1 MQRNTVIG
9 AVFVGIV
16 VLIALVLVV
25 PNILADWLWYQSLE
39 RTDVF
44 SRIITLQIGLFAA
57 GLVVFGVLYFGNMTL
72 VRKIVARQAYNTG
85 EDFLSNS
92 ARRTEHVSR
101 VISGIV
107 GVIASVLFGLLASGQ
122 WNTVLRAQ
130 NLVEF
135 GIADPLFNRDLS
147 FFVFTLPLLEFVQGW
162 LFRAVVLVLVVAVF
176 AYGFRLVLPYM
187 ISPEDDEGERREIPK
202 SLVAGPPIRI
212 HLSVLGFL
220 LMVLVGWAHWLSL
233 HTLEFSTRGAAYGA
247 SYIDANIMQPVQQ
260 VLIVLAVVAAVG
272 LVIGAVF
279 NLQWVPIGG
288 FGLWLLVLV
297 VGGWAYP
304 GLAHR
309 LEVQPNELERERP
322 YIENNIAFTREAYG
336 LNRIVEME
344 HPGEPAVTQEELVGN
359 PLTVRNF
366 RLWDPEPLLI
376 TYNQVQSIRL
386 YYDILDADV
395 DRYYVDGE
403 YRQVMVG
410 ARELSPEKL
419 PGSAQTWVNRRLQF
433 THGYGVVMSP
443 VNEVSPE
450 GLPSF
455 FLKDVPPTGIMDIE
469 RPEIYYGEKTFDY
482 VIVNARIAEI
492 DYPRG
497 EDNARSLYQ
506 SLSGVGVGTY
516 LRKLLYAWYLKDVNI
531 LLSDELTPDSQILYR
546 RQVRERVA
554 TVAPFLVIDQ
564 DPYIV
569 VADGQLFWIV
579 DAYTFTDRYPY
590 SQPLAGAFNY
600 IRNSVKAT
608 VNAYDGTVRLY
619 AVEEGEP
626 ILQAYSQA
634 FPDLFQPLSEMPPSI
649 LQHIRYPAFLFQVQV
664 ELYSLYH
671 MQKPDIF
678 YNREDAFSR
687 PRELYGGGQ
696 VPVRP
701 YYVIMRL
708 PDFPREEFILIMPYT
723 PIQKDNMVA
732 WLAARSDPEGYGSL
746 FAFKYPKDKLIFGPM
761 QIEARADQDT
771 TISQQFT
778 LWGQGG
784 SRVIRGNLLVVP
796 IGQSNLYVEPI
807 YLQSEQG
814 QLPELKRVIIANGSN
829 IVMAES
835 VLQGLQQLFG
845 EGVEGI
851 FSGTIAATGGS
862 GTQSGSG
869 TTTAVTPTPAPV
881 ILPTPTTAPQP
892 TAQPQVTPQAGTTPT
907 PSQLTPP
914 AATTP
919 GPVNSVQE
927 LLDALKRQNELIQQ
941 QLELNQ
947 QLLDE
952 LQNQITDENQ
962 DESGSES
969 EE

>member
-9 AVFVGIV
+9 AAFVTIV

-25 PNILADWLWYQSLE
+25 PNIIADWLWYQSLD

-44 SRIITLQIGLFAA
+44 SRIITLQIGLFAV
-57 GLVVFGVLYFGNMTL
+57 GLVVFGVLYFGNMAL
-72 VRKIVARQAYNTG
+72 VRKIVERQAYNAG
-85 EDFLSNS
+85 EDFLSTS
-92 ARRTEHVSR
+92 ARRTEQASR
-101 VISGIV
+101 IISGLV
-107 GVIASVLFGLLASGQ
+107 GVIASVIFGLLASGQ

-135 GIADPLFNRDLS
+135 GTTDPLFGRDLS

-162 LFRAVVLVLVVAVF
+162 LFRAVILVLIVAVF

-187 ISPEDDEGERREIPK
+187 ISPEDDEGERREIPR
-202 SLVAGPPIRI
+202 SLVAGAPIRI

-220 LMVLVGWAHWLSL
+220 VMLLVGWAHWLSL

-260 VLIVLAVVAAVG
+260 VLIVLAIVAAIG
-272 LVIGAVF
+272 LVSGAVL
-279 NLQWVPIGG
+279 NLQWLPVGG
-288 FGLWLLVLV
+288 IGLWLLVLV

-309 LEVQPNELERERP
+309 FEVQPNELERERP
-322 YIENNIAFTREAYG
+322 YIENNIEFTREAYG

-482 VIVNARIAEI
+482 VVVNARIAEI

-497 EDNARSLYQ
+497 EDNARSFYQ
-506 SLSGVGVGTY
+506 SRTGVGVGSY
-516 LRKLLYAWYLKDVNI
+516 LRKLLYAWYLRDVNI
-531 LLSDELTPDSQILYR
+531 LLSDELTPESQILYR

-569 VADGQLFWIV
+569 VADGQLYWIV

-608 VNAYDGTVRLY
+608 VNAYDGSVRLY
-619 AVEEGEP
+619 AVEEDEP

-634 FPDLFQPLSEMPPSI
+634 FPDLFHPLSEMPSSL

-829 IVMAES
+829 IVMTES

-845 EGVEGI
+845 AGVEEI
-851 FSGTIAATGGS
+851 FTGTSAAPASS

-881 ILPTPTTAPQP
+881 LLPTPTTAPQP
-892 TAQPQVTPQAGTTPT
+892 TAEPRASPQAGATPAAQEL
-907 PSQLTPP
+907 SPP
-914 AATTP
+914 ATATP
-919 GPVNSVQE
+919 GTSTTIQD
-927 LLDALKRQNELIQQ
+927 LLDALRRQNELIQQ
-941 QLELNQ
+941 QLEQNQ

-952 LQNQITDENQ
+952 LENQI
-962 DESGSES
+962 

>member
-1 MQRNTVIG
+1 MSMQRNTVIG
-9 AVFVGIV
+9 AVFISIV

-25 PNILADWLWYQSLE
+25 PNIIADWLWYQSLG

-44 SRIITLQIGLFAA
+44 SRIITLQLGLFAA
-57 GLVVFGVLYFGNMTL
+57 GLVVFGALYFGNMIL

-92 ARRTEHVSR
+92 ARRTEQASR
-101 VISGIV
+101 IISGVV
-107 GVIASVLFGLLASGQ
+107 GVIAAVIFGLLATGQ

-130 NLVEF
+130 NLIEF
-135 GIADPLFNRDLS
+135 GTTDPIFEKDLS

-162 LFRAVVLVLVVAVF
+162 LFRAVLMVLVVAVF

-187 ISPEDDEGERREIPK
+187 ISPEDDEGERREIPR
-202 SLVAGPPIRI
+202 SIIAGAPIRI

-220 LMVLVGWAHWLSL
+220 LMLLVGGAHWLSL

-272 LVIGAVF
+272 LVLGGVF
-279 NLQWVPIGG
+279 NQQWLPVGG
-288 FGLWLLVLV
+288 LGLWLLVLI

-309 LEVQPNELERERP
+309 LDVQPNELERERP
-322 YIENNIAFTREAYG
+322 YIENNIEFTREAYG
-336 LNRIVEME
+336 LNRIVERE

-482 VIVNARIAEI
+482 IIVNARIQEI
-492 DYPRG
+492 DYPSG
-497 EDNARSLYQ
+497 DDNARSTYQ
-506 SLSGVGVGTY
+506 SRTGVGIGTY

-531 LLSDELTPDSQILYR
+531 LLSDELEPQSQILYR
-546 RQVRERVA
+546 RHVRERVA
-554 TVAPFLVIDQ
+554 TVAPFLVVDQ

-579 DAYTFTDRYPY
+579 DAYTFTHRYPY

-619 AVEEGEP
+619 AVEEDEP

-634 FPDLFQPLSEMPPSI
+634 FPDLFHPLSEMPPSI

-671 MQKPDIF
+671 MRKPDIF

-687 PRELYGGGQ
+687 PRELYGVGQ

-829 IVMAES
+829 VVMAES
-835 VLQGLQQLFG
+835 VKLALEVLFG
-845 EGVEGI
+845 EDLGDI
-851 FSGTIAATGGS
+851 FTGTTGTTGS
-862 GTQSGSG
+862 SATQSGSS
-869 TTTAVTPTPAPV
+869 TTAATPTPAPV
-881 ILPTPTTAPQP
+881 ILPTPTASAQP
-892 TAQPQVTPQAGTTPT
+892 TAQPAVTPQAGATP
-907 PSQLTPP
+907 PARELTPP
-914 AATTP
+914 ATATP
-919 GPVNSVQE
+919 GTDTSLQE
-927 LLDALKRQNELIQQ
+927 LLDALRRQNELIQQ
-941 QLELNQ
+941 QLQLNQ

-952 LQNQITDENQ
+952 LENQI
-962 DESGSES
+962 

>member
-9 AVFVGIV
+9 TVFVTIV

-44 SRIITLQIGLFAA
+44 SRIITLQLGLFAA
-57 GLVVFGVLYFGNMTL
+57 GLIGFGVLYFGNMVL

-92 ARRTEHVSR
+92 ARRTEQASR
-101 VISGIV
+101 IISGVV
-107 GVIASVLFGLLASGQ
+107 GVIASVIFGLLASGQ

-130 NLVEF
+130 NVIPFEKTDPVF
-135 GIADPLFNRDLS
+135 GRDLS
-147 FFVFTLPLLEFVQGW
+147 FFVFSLPLYEFIQAW
-162 LFRAVVLVLVVAVF
+162 LFRASIVVLLVAVF

-187 ISPEDDEGERREIPK
+187 ISPEDDEGERREIPRNII
-202 SLVAGPPIRI
+202 AGAPIRI
-212 HLSVLGFL
+212 HLSLLGFL
-220 LMVLVGWAHWLSL
+220 LMVMVAWAHWLSL

-247 SYIDANIMQPVQQ
+247 SYIDVNIMQPVQQ
-260 VLIVLAVVAAVG
+260 VLIVLAVVAAIG
-272 LVIGAVF
+272 LVLGAVL
-279 NLQWVPIGG
+279 NNSWLPVGG
-288 FGLWLLVLV
+288 IGLWLLVLV
-297 VGGWAYP
+297 VGAWAYP

-309 LEVQPNELERERP
+309 FEVQPNELERERP
-322 YIENNIAFTREAYG
+322 FIENNIAFTREAYG
-336 LNRIVEME
+336 LNRIVERE
-344 HPGEPAVTQEELVGN
+344 HPGEHAVTQEELVGN

-419 PGSAQTWVNRRLQF
+419 PSSAQTWVNRRLQF

-482 VIVNARIAEI
+482 IIVNARIQEI
-492 DYPRG
+492 DYPSG
-497 EDNARSLYQ
+497 DDNARSFYQ
-506 SLSGVGVGTY
+506 SRTGVGIGTY

-531 LLSDELTPDSQILYR
+531 LLSDELEPQSQILYR
-546 RQVRERVA
+546 RHVRERVA
-554 TVAPFLVIDQ
+554 TVAPFLVVDQ

-579 DAYTFTDRYPY
+579 DAYTFTNRYPY

-619 AVEEGEP
+619 AVEENEP

-634 FPDLFQPLSEMPPSI
+634 FPDLFHPLSEMPPAI

-671 MQKPDIF
+671 MQKADIF

-687 PRELYGGGQ
+687 PRELYGASQ

-829 IVMAES
+829 VVMAES
-835 VLQGLQQLFG
+835 VLLGLQELFG

-851 FSGTIAATGGS
+851 FTGTAATPSGS

-869 TTTAVTPTPAPV
+869 TSTTATPTPAPV
-881 ILPTPTTAPQP
+881 VLPTPTASAQP
-892 TAQPQVTPQAGTTPT
+892 TAQPQTTPQAGATPAARE
-907 PSQLTPP
+907 LTPP
-914 AATTP
+914 ASPTP
-919 GPVNSVQE
+919 GTDATIQD
-927 LLDALKRQNELIQQ
+927 LLNALKRQNELIQQ
-941 QLELNQ
+941 
-947 QLLDE
+947 LLDE
-952 LQNQITDENQ
+952 LDDQ
-962 DESGSES
+962 S

>member
-9 AVFVGIV
+9 TVFVTIV

-44 SRIITLQIGLFAA
+44 SRIITLQLGLFAA
-57 GLVVFGVLYFGNMTL
+57 GLIGFGVLYFGNMVL

-92 ARRTEHVSR
+92 ARRTEQASR
-101 VISGIV
+101 IISGVV
-107 GVIASVLFGLLASGQ
+107 GVIASVIFGLLASGQ

-130 NLVEF
+130 NVIPFEKTDPVF
-135 GIADPLFNRDLS
+135 GRDLS
-147 FFVFTLPLLEFVQGW
+147 FFVFSLPLYEFIQAW
-162 LFRAVVLVLVVAVF
+162 LFRASIVVLLVAVF

-187 ISPEDDEGERREIPK
+187 ISPEDDEGERREIPRNII
-202 SLVAGPPIRI
+202 AGAPIRI
-212 HLSVLGFL
+212 HLSLLGFL
-220 LMVLVGWAHWLSL
+220 LMVMVAWAHWLSL

-247 SYIDANIMQPVQQ
+247 SYIDVNIMQPVQQ
-260 VLIVLAVVAAVG
+260 VLIVLAVVAAIG
-272 LVIGAVF
+272 LVLGAVL
-279 NLQWVPIGG
+279 NNSWLPVGG
-288 FGLWLLVLV
+288 IGLWLLVLV
-297 VGGWAYP
+297 VGAWAYP

-309 LEVQPNELERERP
+309 FEVQPNELERERP
-322 YIENNIAFTREAYG
+322 FIENNIAFTREAYG
-336 LNRIVEME
+336 LNRIVERE
-344 HPGEPAVTQEELVGN
+344 HPGEHAVTQEELVGN

-482 VIVNARIAEI
+482 IIVNARIQEI
-492 DYPRG
+492 DYPSG
-497 EDNARSLYQ
+497 DDNARSFYQ
-506 SLSGVGVGTY
+506 SRTGVGIGTY

-531 LLSDELTPDSQILYR
+531 LLSDELEPQSQILYR
-546 RQVRERVA
+546 RHVRERVA
-554 TVAPFLVIDQ
+554 TVAPFLVVDQ

-579 DAYTFTDRYPY
+579 DAYTFTNRYPY

-619 AVEEGEP
+619 AVEENEP

-634 FPDLFQPLSEMPPSI
+634 FPDLFHPLSEMPPAI

-671 MQKPDIF
+671 MQKADIF

-687 PRELYGGGQ
+687 PRELYGASQ

-829 IVMAES
+829 VVMAES
-835 VLQGLQQLFG
+835 VLLGLQELFG

-851 FSGTIAATGGS
+851 FTGTAATPSGS

-869 TTTAVTPTPAPV
+869 TSTTATPTPAPV
-881 ILPTPTTAPQP
+881 VLPTPTASAQP
-892 TAQPQVTPQAGTTPT
+892 TAQPQTTPQAGATPAARE
-907 PSQLTPP
+907 LTPP
-914 AATTP
+914 ASATP
-919 GPVNSVQE
+919 GTDATIQD
-927 LLDALKRQNELIQQ
+927 LLNALKRQNELIQQ
-941 QLELNQ
+941 
-947 QLLDE
+947 LLDE
-952 LQNQITDENQ
+952 LDDQ
-962 DESGSES
+962 S

>member
-16 VLIALVLVV
+16 VSIALVLVV
-25 PNILADWLWYQSLE
+25 PNIIADWLWYQSLE

-72 VRKIVARQAYNTG
+72 VRKIVERQAYSTG

-92 ARRTEHVSR
+92 ARRTEQASR
-101 VISGIV
+101 IISGIV
-107 GVIASVLFGLLASGQ
+107 GVIASVLFGLIASGQ

-135 GIADPLFNRDLS
+135 GRTDPLFSRDLS

-202 SLVAGPPIRI
+202 SLVAGAPIRI
-212 HLSVLGFL
+212 HLSILGFL
-220 LMVLVGWAHWLSL
+220 LMVLIGWAHWLSL

-247 SYIDANIMQPVQQ
+247 SYIDVNIMQPVQQ
-260 VLIVLAVVAAVG
+260 VLIVLAVVAAIG
-272 LVIGAVF
+272 LVSGAVL
-279 NLQWVPIGG
+279 NQQWLPIGG
-288 FGLWLLVLV
+288 LGLWLLVLV

-322 YIENNIAFTREAYG
+322 FIENNIEYTREAYG

-344 HPGEPAVTQEELVGN
+344 HPGEPAVTQEELVSN

-455 FLKDVPPTGIMDIE
+455 FLKDVPPTGIME
-469 RPEIYYGEKTFDY
+469 VNRPEIYYGEKTFDY
-482 VIVNARIAEI
+482 VIVNARIQEI

-497 EDNARSLYQ
+497 DDNARSTYQ
-506 SLSGVGVGTY
+506 SRTGVGVGTY

-531 LLSDELTPDSQILYR
+531 LLSDELTPESQILYR

-608 VNAYDGTVRLY
+608 VNAYDGTVKLY
-619 AVEEGEP
+619 AVEEDEP
-626 ILQAYSQA
+626 ILQAYSRA

-671 MQKPDIF
+671 MQKPEIF

-829 IVMAES
+829 VVMAES
-835 VLQGLQQLFG
+835 VLLGLQELFG

-851 FSGTIAATGGS
+851 FTGIAMTGDSATQ
-862 GTQSGSG
+862 TGSG
-869 TTTAVTPTPAPV
+869 TTTTVTPTPAPV
-881 ILPTPTTAPQP
+881 VLPTPTTAPQP
-892 TAQPQVTPQAGTTPT
+892 TAAPQPTTAPSVTPQTGATPT
-907 PSQLTPP
+907 PSELAPP
-914 AATTP
+914 ATATP
-919 GPVNSVQE
+919 GTDTSIE
-927 LLDALKRQNELIQQ
+927 DLLEQLRRQNELM
-941 QLELNQ
+941 Q
-947 QLLDE
+947 QLLEE
-952 LQNQITDENQ
+952 LQRQQ
-962 DESGSES
+962 

>member
-9 AVFVGIV
+9 TVFVTIV

-44 SRIITLQIGLFAA
+44 SRIITLQLGLFAA
-57 GLVVFGVLYFGNMTL
+57 GLIGFGVLYFGNMVL

-92 ARRTEHVSR
+92 ARRTEQASR
-101 VISGIV
+101 IISGVV
-107 GVIASVLFGLLASGQ
+107 GVIASVIFGLLASGQ

-130 NLVEF
+130 NVIPFEKTDPVF
-135 GIADPLFNRDLS
+135 GRDLS
-147 FFVFTLPLLEFVQGW
+147 FFVFSLPLYEFIQAW
-162 LFRAVVLVLVVAVF
+162 LFRASIVVLLVAVF

-187 ISPEDDEGERREIPK
+187 ISPEDDEGERREIPRNII
-202 SLVAGPPIRI
+202 AGAPIRI
-212 HLSVLGFL
+212 HLSLLGFL
-220 LMVLVGWAHWLSL
+220 LMVMVAWAHWLSL

-247 SYIDANIMQPVQQ
+247 SYIDVNIMQPVQQ
-260 VLIVLAVVAAVG
+260 VLIVLAVVAAIG
-272 LVIGAVF
+272 LVLGAVL
-279 NLQWVPIGG
+279 NNSWLPVGG
-288 FGLWLLVLV
+288 IGLWLLVLV
-297 VGGWAYP
+297 VGAWAYP

-309 LEVQPNELERERP
+309 FEVQPNELERERP
-322 YIENNIAFTREAYG
+322 FIENNIAFTREAYG
-336 LNRIVEME
+336 LNRIVERE
-344 HPGEPAVTQEELVGN
+344 HPGEHAVTQEELVGN

-482 VIVNARIAEI
+482 IIVNARIQEI
-492 DYPRG
+492 DYPSG
-497 EDNARSLYQ
+497 DDNARSFYQ
-506 SLSGVGVGTY
+506 SRTGVGIGTY

-531 LLSDELTPDSQILYR
+531 LLSDELEPQSQILYR
-546 RQVRERVA
+546 RHVRERVA
-554 TVAPFLVIDQ
+554 TVAPFLVVDQ

-579 DAYTFTDRYPY
+579 DAYTFTNRYPY

-619 AVEEGEP
+619 AVEENEP

-634 FPDLFQPLSEMPPSI
+634 FPDLFHPLSEMPPAI

-671 MQKPDIF
+671 MQKADIF

-687 PRELYGGGQ
+687 PRELYGASQ

-829 IVMAES
+829 VVMAES
-835 VLQGLQQLFG
+835 VLLGLQELFG

-851 FSGTIAATGGS
+851 FTGTAATPSGS

-869 TTTAVTPTPAPV
+869 TSTTATPTPAPV
-881 ILPTPTTAPQP
+881 VLPTPTASAQP
-892 TAQPQVTPQAGTTPT
+892 TAQPQTTPQAGATPAARE
-907 PSQLTPP
+907 LTPP
-914 AATTP
+914 ASPTP
-919 GPVNSVQE
+919 GTDATIQD
-927 LLDALKRQNELIQQ
+927 LLNALKRQNELIQQ
-941 QLELNQ
+941 
-947 QLLDE
+947 LLDE
-952 LQNQITDENQ
+952 LDDQ
-962 DESGSES
+962 S

>member
-9 AVFVGIV
+9 AVFVSIV
-16 VLIALVLVV
+16 VFIAVVLVV
-25 PNILADWLWYQSLE
+25 PNIIADWLWYQSLD

-57 GLVVFGVLYFGNMTL
+57 GLIVFGALYFGNMTL

-85 EDFLSNS
+85 EDFLSTS
-92 ARRTEHVSR
+92 AQRTEHVSR

-122 WNTVLRAQ
+122 WNTVIRAQ
-130 NLVEF
+130 NVVEF
-135 GIADPLFNRDLS
+135 GINDPLFNRDLS
-147 FFVFTLPLLEFVQGW
+147 FFVFTLPLLEFLQGW
-162 LFRAVVLVLVVAVF
+162 LFRAVVLVTVVAIF
-176 AYGFRLVLPYM
+176 SYGFRLVLPYM

-220 LMVLVGWAHWLSL
+220 AMVLVAWAHWLSL

-272 LVIGAVF
+272 LVSGAVL
-279 NLQWVPIGG
+279 NLQWLPVGG
-288 FGLWLLVLV
+288 LGLWLLVLV

-309 LEVQPNELERERP
+309 FEVQPNELERERP
-322 YIENNIAFTREAYG
+322 YIENNIEFTREAYG

-497 EDNARSLYQ
+497 EDNARSFYQ
-506 SLSGVGVGTY
+506 SRTGVGIGTY

-531 LLSDELTPDSQILYR
+531 LLSDELTPESQILYR
-546 RQVRERVA
+546 RHVRERVA

-564 DPYIV
+564 DPYVV
-569 VADGQLFWIV
+569 VADGQLYWIV

-608 VNAYDGTVRLY
+608 VNAYDGSVRLY
-619 AVEEGEP
+619 AVEEDEP

-634 FPDLFQPLSEMPPSI
+634 FPDLFHPLSEMPPSL

-671 MQKPDIF
+671 MRRPDIF

-746 FAFKYPKDKLIFGPM
+746 FAFKYPKDKLVFGPM

-835 VLQGLQQLFG
+835 VLLGLQELFG

-851 FSGTIAATGGS
+851 FTGTAATTGS
-862 GTQSGSG
+862 SATQSS
-869 TTTAVTPTPAPV
+869 TTTTTTVTPTPAPV
-881 ILPTPTTAPQP
+881 VLPTPTTAPQP
-892 TAQPQVTPQAGTTPT
+892 TAAPTVTPQAGATP
-907 PSQLTPP
+907 PAQELTPP
-914 AATTP
+914 ASPTP
-919 GPVNSVQE
+919 GTDTTIQD
-927 LLDALKRQNELIQQ
+927 LLDQLRRQNELM
-941 QLELNQ
+941 Q

-952 LQNQITDENQ
+952 LQRQN
-962 DESGSES
+962 

>member
-497 EDNARSLYQ
+497 EDNARSFYQ
-506 SLSGVGVGTY
+506 SRTGVGVGTY

-569 VADGQLFWIV
+569 VADGELFWIV

-619 AVEEGEP
+619 AVEEDEP

-829 IVMAES
+829 IVMAET
-835 VLQGLQQLFG
+835 VRQGLQQLFG
-845 EGVEGI
+845 DGIDGI
-851 FSGTIAATGGS
+851 FTDTATTTGGS

-869 TTTAVTPTPAPV
+869 TTTVVTPTPAPV
-881 ILPTPTTAPQP
+881 VLPTPTTAPQP
-892 TAQPQVTPQAGTTPT
+892 TAQPQVTPRVRTTPT

-962 DESGSES
+962 DESES

>member
-9 AVFVGIV
+9 AVFVTIV

-25 PNILADWLWYQSLE
+25 PNILADWLWYQSLN

-130 NLVEF
+130 NLIEF
-135 GIADPLFNRDLS
+135 GTTDPLFERDLS

-187 ISPEDDEGERREIPK
+187 ISPEDDEGERREIPR
-202 SLVAGPPIRI
+202 SLVAGAPIRI

-220 LMVLVGWAHWLSL
+220 VMLLVGWAHWLSL

-272 LVIGAVF
+272 LVVGAAF
-279 NLQWVPIGG
+279 NLQWVPVGG

-344 HPGEPAVTQEELVGN
+344 HPGEPAVTQDELVGN

-497 EDNARSLYQ
+497 EDNARSFYQ
-506 SLSGVGVGTY
+506 SRTGVGVGSY

-531 LLSDELTPDSQILYR
+531 LLSDELEPESQILYR
-546 RQVRERVA
+546 RHVRERVA

-569 VADGQLFWIV
+569 VADGQLYWIV

-608 VNAYDGTVRLY
+608 VNAYDGSVRLY
-619 AVEEGEP
+619 AVEEDEP

-634 FPDLFQPLSEMPPSI
+634 FPDLFQPLSEMPPSL

-829 IVMAES
+829 VVMAES
-835 VLQGLQQLFG
+835 VLQGLQELFG
-845 EGVEGI
+845 AGAGIEGI
-851 FSGTIAATGGS
+851 FTGTAATTGSS

-869 TTTAVTPTPAPV
+869 SSTAVTPTPAPV
-881 ILPTPTTAPQP
+881 VLPTPTTAPQP
-892 TAQPQVTPQAGTTPT
+892 TAQPQATPQAGTTPT

-927 LLDALKRQNELIQQ
+927 LLDALRRQNELIQQ

-962 DESGSES
+962 DEG

>member
-9 AVFVGIV
+9 AVFISIV

-25 PNILADWLWYQSLE
+25 PNIIADWLWYQSLG

-44 SRIITLQIGLFAA
+44 SRIITLQLGLFAA
-57 GLVVFGVLYFGNMTL
+57 GLVVFGALYFGNMIL

-92 ARRTEHVSR
+92 ARRTEQASR
-101 VISGIV
+101 IISGVV
-107 GVIASVLFGLLASGQ
+107 GVIAAVIFGLLATGQ

-130 NLVEF
+130 NLIEF
-135 GIADPLFNRDLS
+135 GTTDPIFEKDLS

-162 LFRAVVLVLVVAVF
+162 LFRAVLMVLVVAVF

-187 ISPEDDEGERREIPK
+187 ISPEDDEGERREIPR
-202 SLVAGPPIRI
+202 SIIAGAPIRI

-220 LMVLVGWAHWLSL
+220 LMLLVGGAHWLSL

-272 LVIGAVF
+272 LVLGGVF
-279 NLQWVPIGG
+279 NQQWLPVGG
-288 FGLWLLVLV
+288 LGLWLLVLI

-309 LEVQPNELERERP
+309 LDVQPNELERERP
-322 YIENNIAFTREAYG
+322 YIQNNIEFTREAYG
-336 LNRIVEME
+336 LNRIVERE

-455 FLKDVPPTGIMDIE
+455 FLKDVPPTGIMDIV

-482 VIVNARIAEI
+482 IIVNARIQEI
-492 DYPRG
+492 DYPSG
-497 EDNARSLYQ
+497 DDNARSTYQ
-506 SLSGVGVGTY
+506 SRTGVGIGTY

-531 LLSDELTPDSQILYR
+531 LLSDELEPQSQILYR
-546 RQVRERVA
+546 RHVRERVA
-554 TVAPFLVIDQ
+554 TVAPFLVVDQ

-579 DAYTFTDRYPY
+579 DAYTFTHRYPY

-619 AVEEGEP
+619 AVEEDEP

-634 FPDLFQPLSEMPPSI
+634 FPDLFHPLSEMPPSI

-671 MQKPDIF
+671 MRKPDIF

-687 PRELYGGGQ
+687 PRELYGVGQ

-829 IVMAES
+829 VVMAES
-835 VLQGLQQLFG
+835 VKLALEVLFG
-845 EGVEGI
+845 EDLGDI
-851 FSGTIAATGGS
+851 FTGTTGTTGS
-862 GTQSGSG
+862 SATQSGSS
-869 TTTAVTPTPAPV
+869 TTAATPTPAPV
-881 ILPTPTTAPQP
+881 ILPTPTASAQP
-892 TAQPQVTPQAGTTPT
+892 TAQPVATPQAGATP
-907 PSQLTPP
+907 PARELTPP
-914 AATTP
+914 ATATP
-919 GPVNSVQE
+919 GTDTSLQE
-927 LLDALKRQNELIQQ
+927 LLDALRRQNELIQQ
-941 QLELNQ
+941 QLQLNQ

-952 LQNQITDENQ
+952 LENQI
-962 DESGSES
+962 

>member
-9 AVFVGIV
+9 AVFVSIV

-25 PNILADWLWYQSLE
+25 PNIIADWLWYQSLG

-44 SRIITLQIGLFAA
+44 SRIITLQLGLFAA
-57 GLVVFGVLYFGNMTL
+57 GLVVFGALYFGNMIL

-92 ARRTEHVSR
+92 ARRTEQASR
-101 VISGIV
+101 IISGVV
-107 GVIASVLFGLLASGQ
+107 GVIAAVIFGLLATGQ

-130 NLVEF
+130 NLIEF
-135 GIADPLFNRDLS
+135 GTTDPIFEKDLS

-162 LFRAVVLVLVVAVF
+162 LFRAVLMVLVVAVF

-187 ISPEDDEGERREIPK
+187 ISPEDDEGERREIPR
-202 SLVAGPPIRI
+202 SIIAGAPIRI

-220 LMVLVGWAHWLSL
+220 LMLLVGWAHWLSL

-272 LVIGAVF
+272 LVLGGVF
-279 NLQWVPIGG
+279 NQQWLPVGG
-288 FGLWLLVLV
+288 LGLWLLVLI

-322 YIENNIAFTREAYG
+322 YIENNIEFTREAYG
-336 LNRIVEME
+336 LNRIVERE

-419 PGSAQTWVNRRLQF
+419 PGSAQTWVNRRLQY

-482 VIVNARIAEI
+482 IIVNARIQEI
-492 DYPRG
+492 DYPSG
-497 EDNARSLYQ
+497 DDNARSTYQ
-506 SLSGVGVGTY
+506 SRTGVGIGTY

-531 LLSDELTPDSQILYR
+531 LLSDELEPQSQILYR
-546 RQVRERVA
+546 RHVRERVA

-579 DAYTFTDRYPY
+579 DAYTFTHRYPY

-619 AVEEGEP
+619 AVEEDEP

-634 FPDLFQPLSEMPPSI
+634 FPDLFHPLSEMPPSI

-671 MQKPDIF
+671 MRKPDIF

-687 PRELYGGGQ
+687 PRELYGVGQ

-746 FAFKYPKDKLIFGPM
+746 FAFKYPKDRLIFGPM

-829 IVMAES
+829 VVMAES
-835 VLQGLQQLFG
+835 VKQGLEVLFG
-845 EGVEGI
+845 EDLGDI
-851 FSGTIAATGGS
+851 FTGTTGTTGS
-862 GTQSGSG
+862 SATQSGSR
-869 TTTAVTPTPAPV
+869 TTTAATPTPAPV
-881 ILPTPTTAPQP
+881 ILPTPTASAQP
-892 TAQPQVTPQAGTTPT
+892 TAQPVATPQVGATP
-907 PSQLTPP
+907 PARELTPP
-914 AATTP
+914 ASATP
-919 GPVNSVQE
+919 GTDTSLQD
-927 LLDALKRQNELIQQ
+927 LLDALRRQNELIQQ
-941 QLELNQ
+941 QLQLNQ
-947 QLLDE
+947 ELLDE
-952 LQNQITDENQ
+952 LQNQL
-962 DESGSES
+962 

>member
-9 AVFVGIV
+9 AVFVSIV

-25 PNILADWLWYQSLE
+25 PNIIADWLWYQSLG

-44 SRIITLQIGLFAA
+44 SRIITLQVGLFAA
-57 GLVVFGVLYFGNMTL
+57 GLIVFGSLYFGNMTL
-72 VRKIVARQAYNTG
+72 VRKIVARQAYSTG

-92 ARRTEHVSR
+92 AQRTEQASR
-101 VISGIV
+101 IISGIV
-107 GVIASVLFGLLASGQ
+107 GVIASVIFGLLSSGQ

-130 NLVEF
+130 NLIEF
-135 GIADPLFNRDLS
+135 GTTDPLFERDLS

-162 LFRAVVLVLVVAVF
+162 LFRAILMVLVVAVF

-187 ISPEDDEGERREIPK
+187 ISPEDDEGERREIPRNII
-202 SLVAGPPIRI
+202 AGAPIRI

-220 LMVLVGWAHWLSL
+220 LMLLVGWAHWLSL

-260 VLIVLAVVAAVG
+260 VLIVLAVVAAIG
-272 LVIGAVF
+272 LVLGGIF
-279 NLQWVPIGG
+279 NKQWLPVGG
-288 FGLWLLVLV
+288 IGLWLLVLI

-322 YIENNIAFTREAYG
+322 YIENNIKFTREAYG

-492 DYPRG
+492 DYPSG
-497 EDNARSLYQ
+497 EDNARSFYQ
-506 SLSGVGVGTY
+506 SRTGVGIGTY

-531 LLSDELTPDSQILYR
+531 LLSDELEPDSQILYR
-546 RQVRERVA
+546 RHVRERVA
-554 TVAPFLVIDQ
+554 TVAPFLVVDQ

-619 AVEEGEP
+619 AVEEDEP

-634 FPDLFQPLSEMPPSI
+634 FPDLFHPLSEMPPSL

-671 MQKPDIF
+671 MQKADIF

-708 PDFPREEFILIMPYT
+708 PEFPREEFILIMPYT

-829 IVMAES
+829 IVMTET

-851 FSGTIAATGGS
+851 FTETAAASGSS
-862 GTQSGSG
+862 GAQSGSS
-869 TTTAVTPTPAPV
+869 TTTAPSPTPAPV
-881 ILPTPTTAPQP
+881 ILPTPTASAQP
-892 TAQPQVTPQAGTTPT
+892 TAQPVVTPQAGATP
-907 PSQLTPP
+907 PARELTPP
-914 AATTP
+914 ATATP
-919 GPVNSVQE
+919 GTDPSIQE
-927 LLDALKRQNELIQQ
+927 LLDALKRQNELM
-941 QLELNQ
+941 Q

-952 LQNQITDENQ
+952 LQDQA
-962 DESGSES
+962 

>member
-9 AVFVGIV
+9 AAFVTIV

-25 PNILADWLWYQSLE
+25 PNIIADWLWYQSLD

-44 SRIITLQIGLFAA
+44 SRIITLQIGLFAV
-57 GLVVFGVLYFGNMTL
+57 GLVVFGVLYFGNMAL
-72 VRKIVARQAYNTG
+72 VRKIVERQAYNAG
-85 EDFLSNS
+85 EDFLSTS
-92 ARRTEHVSR
+92 ARRTEQASR
-101 VISGIV
+101 IISGLV
-107 GVIASVLFGLLASGQ
+107 GVIASVIFGLLASGQ

-135 GIADPLFNRDLS
+135 GTIDPLFGRDLS

-162 LFRAVVLVLVVAVF
+162 LFRAVILVLIVAVF

-187 ISPEDDEGERREIPK
+187 ISPEDDEGERREIPR
-202 SLVAGPPIRI
+202 SLVAGAPIRI

-220 LMVLVGWAHWLSL
+220 VMLLVGWAHWLSL

-260 VLIVLAVVAAVG
+260 VLIVLAIVAAIG
-272 LVIGAVF
+272 LVSGAVL
-279 NLQWVPIGG
+279 NLQWLPVGG
-288 FGLWLLVLV
+288 IGLWLLVLV

-309 LEVQPNELERERP
+309 FEVQPNELERERP
-322 YIENNIAFTREAYG
+322 YIENNIEFTREAYG

-497 EDNARSLYQ
+497 EDNARSFYQ
-506 SLSGVGVGTY
+506 SRTGVGVGSY
-516 LRKLLYAWYLKDVNI
+516 LRKLLYAWYLRDVNI
-531 LLSDELTPDSQILYR
+531 LLSDELTPESQILYR

-569 VADGQLFWIV
+569 VADGQLYWIV

-608 VNAYDGTVRLY
+608 VNAYDGSVRLY
-619 AVEEGEP
+619 AVEEDEP

-634 FPDLFQPLSEMPPSI
+634 FPDLFHPLSEMPPSL

-829 IVMAES
+829 IVMTES

-845 EGVEGI
+845 AGVEEI
-851 FSGTIAATGGS
+851 FTGTSAAPASS

-881 ILPTPTTAPQP
+881 LLPTPTTAPQP
-892 TAQPQVTPQAGTTPT
+892 TAEPRASPQAGATPAAQEL
-907 PSQLTPP
+907 SPP
-914 AATTP
+914 ATATP
-919 GPVNSVQE
+919 GTSTTIQD
-927 LLDALKRQNELIQQ
+927 LLDALRRQNELIQQ
-941 QLELNQ
+941 QLEQNQ

-952 LQNQITDENQ
+952 LENQI
-962 DESGSES
+962 

>member
-9 AVFVGIV
+9 AVFISIV

-25 PNILADWLWYQSLE
+25 PNIIADWLWYQSLG

-44 SRIITLQIGLFAA
+44 SRIITLQLGLFAA
-57 GLVVFGVLYFGNMTL
+57 GLVVFGALYFGNMIL
-72 VRKIVARQAYNTG
+72 VRKIVARQAYSTG

-92 ARRTEHVSR
+92 ARRTEQASR
-101 VISGIV
+101 IISGVV
-107 GVIASVLFGLLASGQ
+107 GVIAAVIFGLLATGQ

-130 NLVEF
+130 NLIEF
-135 GIADPLFNRDLS
+135 GTTDPIFEKDLS

-162 LFRAVVLVLVVAVF
+162 LFRAVLMVLVVAVF

-187 ISPEDDEGERREIPK
+187 ISPEDDEGERREIPR
-202 SLVAGPPIRI
+202 SIIAGAPIRI

-220 LMVLVGWAHWLSL
+220 LMLLVGGAHWLSL

-272 LVIGAVF
+272 LVLGGVF
-279 NLQWVPIGG
+279 NQQWLPVGG
-288 FGLWLLVLV
+288 LGLWLLVLI

-309 LEVQPNELERERP
+309 LDVQPNELERERP
-322 YIENNIAFTREAYG
+322 YIQNNIEFTREAYG
-336 LNRIVEME
+336 LNRIVERE

-455 FLKDVPPTGIMDIE
+455 FLKDVPPTGIMDIV

-482 VIVNARIAEI
+482 IIVNARIQEI
-492 DYPRG
+492 DYPSG
-497 EDNARSLYQ
+497 DDNARSTYQ
-506 SLSGVGVGTY
+506 SRTGVGIGTY

-531 LLSDELTPDSQILYR
+531 LLSDELEPQSQILYR
-546 RQVRERVA
+546 RHVRERVA
-554 TVAPFLVIDQ
+554 TVAPFLVVDQ

-579 DAYTFTDRYPY
+579 DAYTFTHRYPY

-619 AVEEGEP
+619 AVEEDEP

-634 FPDLFQPLSEMPPSI
+634 FPDLFHPLSEMPPSI

-671 MQKPDIF
+671 MRKPDIF

-687 PRELYGGGQ
+687 PRELYGVGQ

-829 IVMAES
+829 VVMAES
-835 VLQGLQQLFG
+835 VKLALEVLFG
-845 EGVEGI
+845 EDLGDI
-851 FSGTIAATGGS
+851 FTGTTGTTGS
-862 GTQSGSG
+862 SATQSGSS
-869 TTTAVTPTPAPV
+869 TTAATPTPAPV
-881 ILPTPTTAPQP
+881 ILPTPTASAQP
-892 TAQPQVTPQAGTTPT
+892 TAQPVATPQAGATP
-907 PSQLTPP
+907 PARELTPP
-914 AATTP
+914 ATATP
-919 GPVNSVQE
+919 GTDTSLQE
-927 LLDALKRQNELIQQ
+927 LLDALRRQNELIQQ
-941 QLELNQ
+941 QLQLNQ

-952 LQNQITDENQ
+952 LENQI
-962 DESGSES
+962 

>member
-9 AVFVGIV
+9 GVFVGIV
-16 VLIALVLVV
+16 VFIALVLVV
-25 PNILADWLWYQSLE
+25 PNIIADWLWYESLG

-44 SRIITLQIGLFAA
+44 SRIITLQVGLFAG
-57 GLVVFGVLYFGNMTL
+57 GLIGFGALYFGNMAL

-92 ARRTEHVSR
+92 ARRTELVSR
-101 VISGIV
+101 IISGIV
-107 GVIASVLFGLLASGQ
+107 GVVASVLFGLLAAGQ

-130 NLVEF
+130 NLIPF
-135 GIADPLFNRDLS
+135 GITDPLFERDLS
-147 FFVFTLPLLEFVQGW
+147 FFVFTLPLLEFAQGW
-162 LFRAVVLVLVVAVF
+162 LFRAFIVVVVVAVF

-187 ISPEDDEGERREIPK
+187 ISPEDDEGERREIPR
-202 SLVAGPPIRI
+202 SIVAGPPIRI
-212 HLSVLGFL
+212 HLAVLGFFVL
-220 LMVLVGWAHWLSL
+220 LLIGWSHWLSL

-247 SYIDANIMQPVQQ
+247 SYIDATIMQPVQQ
-260 VLIVLAVVAAVG
+260 ALIVLAVIAAVA
-272 LVIGAVF
+272 LLIGAAF
-279 NLQWVPIGG
+279 NQRWLPIGG
-288 FGLWLLVLV
+288 IGLWLLVLV

-309 LEVQPNELERERP
+309 FDVQPNELERERP
-322 YIENNIAFTREAYG
+322 YIENNIEFTREAYG
-336 LNRIVEME
+336 LNRIVEQE
-344 HPGEPAVTQEELVGN
+344 HPGESAVTQEELLSN

-450 GLPSF
+450 GLPAF
-455 FLKDVPPTGIMDIE
+455 FLKDVPPTGIME
-469 RPEIYYGEKTFDY
+469 VNRPEIYYGEKTIDY
-482 VIVNARIAEI
+482 VIVNARIQEI
-492 DYPRG
+492 DYPSG
-497 EDNARSLYQ
+497 DDNVRSTYQ
-506 SLSGVGVGTY
+506 SRTGVGVGTY

-531 LLSDELTPDSQILYR
+531 LLSDDLTPESQILYR
-546 RQVRERVA
+546 RHVRERVA

-579 DAYTFTDRYPY
+579 DAYTFTNRYPY

-608 VNAYDGTVRLY
+608 VNAYDGSVRLY
-619 AVEEGEP
+619 AVEEDEP
-626 ILQAYSQA
+626 ILQAYSKA

-708 PDFPREEFILIMPYT
+708 PEFPREEFILIMPYT

-829 IVMAES
+829 VVMAES
-835 VLQGLQQLFG
+835 VLQGLQELFG
-845 EGVEGI
+845 ADVEAL
-851 FSGTIAATGGS
+851 FTGS
-862 GTQSGSG
+862 GAPAQQGGAAQG
-869 TTTAVTPTPAPV
+869 TVTPTPAPTPAPV
-881 ILPTPTTAPQP
+881 VLPTPTAA
-892 TAQPQVTPQAGTTPT
+892 AQPAATPPAGATP
-907 PSQLTPP
+907 PPRQLTPP
-914 AATTP
+914 PATATP
-919 GPVNSVQE
+919 SGEQTPVQE
-927 LLDALKRQNELIQQ
+927 LLDALRRQN
-941 QLELNQ
+941 QLMQDQLNLNQ

-952 LQNQITDENQ
+952 LQRQL
-962 DESGSES
+962 

>member
-9 AVFVGIV
+9 GVFVGIV
-16 VLIALVLVV
+16 VFIALVLVV
-25 PNILADWLWYQSLE
+25 PNIIADWLWYESLG

-44 SRIITLQIGLFAA
+44 SRIITLQVGLFAG
-57 GLVVFGVLYFGNMTL
+57 GLIGFGVLYFGNMAL

-92 ARRTEHVSR
+92 ARRTELVSR
-101 VISGIV
+101 IISGIV
-107 GVIASVLFGLLASGQ
+107 GVVASVLFGLLAAGQ

-130 NLVEF
+130 NLIPF
-135 GIADPLFNRDLS
+135 GITDPLFERDLS
-147 FFVFTLPLLEFVQGW
+147 FFVFTLPLLEFAQGW
-162 LFRAVVLVLVVAVF
+162 LFRAFIVVVVVAVF

-187 ISPEDDEGERREIPK
+187 ISPEDDEGERREIPR
-202 SLVAGPPIRI
+202 SIVAGPPIRI
-212 HLSVLGFL
+212 HLAVLGFFVL
-220 LMVLVGWAHWLSL
+220 LLIGWSHWLSL

-247 SYIDANIMQPVQQ
+247 SYIDATIMQPVQQ
-260 VLIVLAVVAAVG
+260 ALIVLAVIAAVA
-272 LVIGAVF
+272 LLIGAAF
-279 NLQWVPIGG
+279 NQRWLPIGG
-288 FGLWLLVLV
+288 IGLWLLVLV

-309 LEVQPNELERERP
+309 FDVQPNELERERP
-322 YIENNIAFTREAYG
+322 YIENNIEFTREAYG
-336 LNRIVEME
+336 LNRIVEQE
-344 HPGEPAVTQEELVGN
+344 HPGESAVTQEELLGN

-450 GLPSF
+450 GLPAF
-455 FLKDVPPTGIMDIE
+455 FLKDVPPTGIME
-469 RPEIYYGEKTFDY
+469 VNRPEIYYGEKTIDY
-482 VIVNARIAEI
+482 VIVNARIQEI
-492 DYPRG
+492 DYPSG
-497 EDNARSLYQ
+497 DDNVRSTYQ
-506 SLSGVGVGTY
+506 SRTGVGVGTY

-531 LLSDELTPDSQILYR
+531 LLSDDLTPESQILYR
-546 RQVRERVA
+546 RHVRERVA

-579 DAYTFTDRYPY
+579 DAYTFTNRYPY

-608 VNAYDGTVRLY
+608 VNAYDGSVRLY
-619 AVEEGEP
+619 AVEEDEP
-626 ILQAYSQA
+626 ILQAYSKA

-708 PDFPREEFILIMPYT
+708 PEFPREEFILIMPYT

-829 IVMAES
+829 VVMAES
-835 VLQGLQQLFG
+835 VLQGLQELFG
-845 EGVEGI
+845 ADVEAL
-851 FSGTIAATGGS
+851 FTGS
-862 GTQSGSG
+862 GAPAQQGGAAQG
-869 TTTAVTPTPAPV
+869 TVTPTPAPTPAPV
-881 ILPTPTTAPQP
+881 VLPTPTAA
-892 TAQPQVTPQAGTTPT
+892 AQPAATPPAGATP
-907 PSQLTPP
+907 PPRQLTPP
-914 AATTP
+914 PATATP
-919 GPVNSVQE
+919 SGEQTPVQE
-927 LLDALKRQNELIQQ
+927 LLDALRRQNRLMQD
-941 QLELNQ
+941 QLNLNQ

-952 LQNQITDENQ
+952 LQRQL
-962 DESGSES
+962 

>member
-9 AVFVGIV
+9 AVFVTIV
-16 VLIALVLVV
+16 VFIALVLVV
-25 PNILADWLWYQSLE
+25 PNIIADWLWYQSVE

-57 GLVVFGVLYFGNMTL
+57 GLLVFGVLYFGNMTL
-72 VRKIVARQAYNTG
+72 VRKIVARQAYDTG

-92 ARRTEHVSR
+92 ARRTEQASR
-101 VISGIV
+101 IISGLV
-107 GVIASVLFGLLASGQ
+107 GVIASVIFGLLASGQ

-135 GIADPLFNRDLS
+135 GTTDPLFERDLS
-147 FFVFTLPLLEFVQGW
+147 FFVFTLPLLEFAQGW
-162 LFRAVVLVLVVAVF
+162 LFRAMIVVLLVAVF

-187 ISPEDDEGERREIPK
+187 ISPEDDEGERREIPRNII
-202 SLVAGPPIRI
+202 AGPPIRI
-212 HLSVLGFL
+212 HLSVLGFV

-247 SYIDANIMQPVQQ
+247 SYIDVNIMQPVQQ
-260 VLIVLAVVAAVG
+260 VLMVLAVVAAIG
-272 LVIGAVF
+272 LVLGGVF
-279 NLQWVPIGG
+279 NQRWLPIGG
-288 FGLWLLVLV
+288 LGLWLLVLV
-297 VGGWAYP
+297 VGAWAYP

-497 EDNARSLYQ
+497 EDNARSFYQ
-506 SLSGVGVGTY
+506 SRTGVGIGTY

-531 LLSDELTPDSQILYR
+531 LLSDELEPDSQILYR
-546 RQVRERVA
+546 RHVRERVA

-569 VADGQLFWIV
+569 VADGQLYWIV

-608 VNAYDGTVRLY
+608 VNAYDGSVRLY
-619 AVEEGEP
+619 AVEEDEP
-626 ILQAYSQA
+626 ILQAYSKA
-634 FPDLFQPLSEMPPSI
+634 FPDLFQPLSEMPPSL

-829 IVMAES
+829 VVMAES
-835 VLQGLQQLFG
+835 VLLGLQELFG
-845 EGVEGI
+845 AGVEGI
-851 FSGTIAATGGS
+851 FTGSAGAPSTS
-862 GTQSGSG
+862 GTQTGSG
-869 TTTAVTPTPAPV
+869 TTTAASPTPAPTV
-881 ILPTPTTAPQP
+881 LPTPTAAPQP
-892 TAQPQVTPQAGTTPT
+892 TAQPQTTPQVGATP
-907 PSQLTPP
+907 PAQELTPP
-914 AATTP
+914 ASPTP
-919 GPVNSVQE
+919 GVSIE
-927 LLDALKRQNELIQQ
+927 DLLEQLQRQNELM
-941 QLELNQ
+941 Q

-952 LQNQITDENQ
+952 LRRQN
-962 DESGSES
+962 

>member
-9 AVFVGIV
+9 AVFVSIV

-25 PNILADWLWYQSLE
+25 PNIIADWLWYQSLG

-57 GLVVFGVLYFGNMTL
+57 GLVVFGSLYFGNMTL
-72 VRKIVARQAYNTG
+72 VRKIVARQAYSMG

-92 ARRTEHVSR
+92 ARRTEQASR
-101 VISGIV
+101 IISGIV
-107 GVIASVLFGLLASGQ
+107 GVIASVIFGLLASGQ

-130 NLVEF
+130 NVIEF
-135 GIADPLFNRDLS
+135 GITDPLFERDLS

-162 LFRAVVLVLVVAVF
+162 LFRAILMVLVVAVF

-187 ISPEDDEGERREIPK
+187 ISPEDDEGERREIPRNII
-202 SLVAGPPIRI
+202 AGAPIRV
-212 HLSVLGFL
+212 HLSVLGFV
-220 LMVLVGWAHWLSL
+220 LMLLVGWAHWLSL

-260 VLIVLAVVAAVG
+260 VLIVLAVVAAIG
-272 LVIGAVF
+272 LVLGGIF
-279 NLQWVPIGG
+279 NKQWLPVGG
-288 FGLWLLVLV
+288 IGLWLLVLF

-322 YIENNIAFTREAYG
+322 YIENNIEFTREAYG

-482 VIVNARIAEI
+482 VIVNARVAEI
-492 DYPRG
+492 DYPSG
-497 EDNARSLYQ
+497 EDNARSFYQ
-506 SLSGVGVGTY
+506 SRKGVGIGTY

-531 LLSDELTPDSQILYR
+531 LLSDELEPDSQILYR
-546 RQVRERVA
+546 RHVRERVA
-554 TVAPFLVIDQ
+554 TVAPFLVVDQ

-619 AVEEGEP
+619 AVEEDEP

-634 FPDLFQPLSEMPPSI
+634 FPDLFHPLSEMPPSL

-671 MQKPDIF
+671 MQKADIF

-708 PDFPREEFILIMPYT
+708 PEFPREEFILIMPYT

-829 IVMAES
+829 IVMTET

-851 FSGTIAATGGS
+851 FTETAAASGSS
-862 GTQSGSG
+862 GAQSGSS
-869 TTTAVTPTPAPV
+869 TTTAPSPTPAPV
-881 ILPTPTTAPQP
+881 ILPTPTASAQP
-892 TAQPQVTPQAGTTPT
+892 TAQPQVTPQVGATPS

-914 AATTP
+914 ATTTP
-919 GPVNSVQE
+919 GTDTSIQD

-952 LQNQITDENQ
+952 LENQI
-962 DESGSES
+962 

>member
-497 EDNARSLYQ
+497 EDNARSLY
-506 SLSGVGVGTY
+506 
-516 LRKLLYAWYLKDVNI
+516 
-531 LLSDELTPDSQILYR
+531 
-546 RQVRERVA
+546 
-554 TVAPFLVIDQ
+554 
-564 DPYIV
+564 
-569 VADGQLFWIV
+569 
-579 DAYTFTDRYPY
+579 
-590 SQPLAGAFNY
+590 
-600 IRNSVKAT
+600 
-608 VNAYDGTVRLY
+608 
-619 AVEEGEP
+619 
-626 ILQAYSQA
+626 
-634 FPDLFQPLSEMPPSI
+634 
-649 LQHIRYPAFLFQVQV
+649 
-664 ELYSLYH
+664 
-671 MQKPDIF
+671 
-678 YNREDAFSR
+678 
-687 PRELYGGGQ
+687 
-696 VPVRP
+696 
-701 YYVIMRL
+701 
-708 PDFPREEFILIMPYT
+708 
-723 PIQKDNMVA
+723 
-732 WLAARSDPEGYGSL
+732 
-746 FAFKYPKDKLIFGPM
+746 
-761 QIEARADQDT
+761 
-771 TISQQFT
+771 
-778 LWGQGG
+778 
-784 SRVIRGNLLVVP
+784 
-796 IGQSNLYVEPI
+796 
-807 YLQSEQG
+807 
-814 QLPELKRVIIANGSN
+814 
-829 IVMAES
+829 
-835 VLQGLQQLFG
+835 
-845 EGVEGI
+845 
-851 FSGTIAATGGS
+851 
-862 GTQSGSG
+862 
-869 TTTAVTPTPAPV
+869 
-881 ILPTPTTAPQP
+881 
-892 TAQPQVTPQAGTTPT
+892 
-907 PSQLTPP
+907 
-914 AATTP
+914 
-919 GPVNSVQE
+919 
-927 LLDALKRQNELIQQ
+927 
-941 QLELNQ
+941 
-947 QLLDE
+947 
-952 LQNQITDENQ
+952 
-962 DESGSES
+962 
-969 EE
+969 

>member
-9 AVFVGIV
+9 AAFVTIV

-25 PNILADWLWYQSLE
+25 PNIIADWLWYQSLD

-57 GLVVFGVLYFGNMTL
+57 GLLVFGVLYFGNMTL
-72 VRKIVARQAYNTG
+72 VRKIVERQAYNTG

-92 ARRTEHVSR
+92 ARRTEQASR
-101 VISGIV
+101 IISGLV
-107 GVIASVLFGLLASGQ
+107 GVIASVIFGLLASGQ

-130 NLVEF
+130 NLIEF
-135 GIADPLFNRDLS
+135 GTTDPLFGRDLS

-202 SLVAGPPIRI
+202 SLVAGAPIRI

-220 LMVLVGWAHWLSL
+220 VMVLVGWAHWLSL

-260 VLIVLAVVAAVG
+260 VLIVLAIVAAIG
-272 LVIGAVF
+272 LVSGAVL
-279 NLQWVPIGG
+279 NLQWLPVGG
-288 FGLWLLVLV
+288 IGLWLLVLV
-297 VGGWAYP
+297 VGAWAYP

-322 YIENNIAFTREAYG
+322 YIENNIEFTREAYG
-336 LNRIVEME
+336 LNRIEEME
-344 HPGEPAVTQEELVGN
+344 HPGEPAVTQEELLGN

-492 DYPRG
+492 DYPSG
-497 EDNARSLYQ
+497 EDNARSFYQ
-506 SLSGVGVGTY
+506 SRTGVGVGSY

-531 LLSDELTPDSQILYR
+531 LLSDELEPESQILYR
-546 RQVRERVA
+546 RHVRERVA

-569 VADGQLFWIV
+569 VADGQLYWIV

-619 AVEEGEP
+619 AVEEDEP

-634 FPDLFQPLSEMPPSI
+634 FPDLFHPLSEMPPSL

-671 MQKPDIF
+671 MQKADIF

-829 IVMAES
+829 IVMTES

-851 FSGTIAATGGS
+851 FDGIAAPGGG

-869 TTTAVTPTPAPV
+869 STTAPTPTPAPV
-881 ILPTPTTAPQP
+881 VLPTPTTAPQP
-892 TAQPQVTPQAGTTPT
+892 TAEPRASPQAGATPAAQEL
-907 PSQLTPP
+907 SPP
-914 AATTP
+914 ATATP
-919 GPVNSVQE
+919 GTGTTIQD
-927 LLDALKRQNELIQQ
+927 LLDALRRQNELIQQ
-941 QLELNQ
+941 QLEQNQ

-952 LQNQITDENQ
+952 LENQI
-962 DESGSES
+962 

>member
-9 AVFVGIV
+9 AVFVTIV

-25 PNILADWLWYQSLE
+25 PNILADWLWYQSLN

-130 NLVEF
+130 NLIEF
-135 GIADPLFNRDLS
+135 GTTDPLFERDLS

-187 ISPEDDEGERREIPK
+187 ISPEDDEGERREIPR
-202 SLVAGPPIRI
+202 SLVAGAPIRI

-220 LMVLVGWAHWLSL
+220 VMLLVGWAHWLSL

-272 LVIGAVF
+272 LVVGAAF
-279 NLQWVPIGG
+279 NLQWVPVGG

-344 HPGEPAVTQEELVGN
+344 HPGEPAVTQDELVGN

-497 EDNARSLYQ
+497 EDNARSFYQ
-506 SLSGVGVGTY
+506 SRTGVGVGSY

-531 LLSDELTPDSQILYR
+531 LLSDELEPESQILYR
-546 RQVRERVA
+546 RHVRERVA

-569 VADGQLFWIV
+569 VADGQLYWIV

-608 VNAYDGTVRLY
+608 VNAYDGSVRLY
-619 AVEEGEP
+619 AVEEDEP

-634 FPDLFQPLSEMPPSI
+634 FPDLFQPLSEMPPSL

-829 IVMAES
+829 VVMAES
-835 VLQGLQQLFG
+835 VLQGLQELFG
-845 EGVEGI
+845 AGAGVEGI
-851 FSGTIAATGGS
+851 FTGTAATTGSSGTQGGS
-862 GTQSGSG
+862 GSS
-869 TTTAVTPTPAPV
+869 TAVTPTPAPV
-881 ILPTPTTAPQP
+881 VLPTPTTAPQP
-892 TAQPQVTPQAGTTPT
+892 TAQPQATPQAGTTPT

-927 LLDALKRQNELIQQ
+927 LLDALRRQNELIQQ

-962 DESGSES
+962 DEG

>member
-9 AVFVGIV
+9 AVFVTIV

-25 PNILADWLWYQSLE
+25 PNILADWLWYQSVE

-57 GLVVFGVLYFGNMTL
+57 GLVFFGVLYFGNMSL
-72 VRKIVARQAYNTG
+72 VRKVVARQAYDTG

-92 ARRTEHVSR
+92 AQRTEQASR
-101 VISGIV
+101 IISGLV
-107 GVIASVLFGLLASGQ
+107 GVIASVVFGLLAAGQ

-135 GIADPLFNRDLS
+135 GTTDPLFERDLS

-162 LFRAVVLVLVVAVF
+162 LFRAILLVLVVAVF
-176 AYGFRLVLPYM
+176 SYGFRLVLPYM
-187 ISPEDDEGERREIPK
+187 ISPEDDEGERRQIPK
-202 SLVAGPPIRI
+202 SLVAGAPIRI

-220 LMVLVGWAHWLSL
+220 VMVLVAWAHWLSL

-247 SYIDANIMQPVQQ
+247 SYIDDNIMQPVQQ
-260 VLIVLAVVAAVG
+260 ILIVLAVVAAIG
-272 LVIGAVF
+272 LVLGAVF
-279 NLQWVPIGG
+279 NWQWLPVGG
-288 FGLWLLVLV
+288 IGLWLLVLV
-297 VGGWAYP
+297 VGAWAYP

-455 FLKDVPPTGIMDIE
+455 FLKDVPPTGIMEIN

-482 VIVNARIAEI
+482 IIVNARIQEI
-492 DYPRG
+492 DYPSG
-497 EDNARSLYQ
+497 DDNVRSTYQ
-506 SLSGVGVGTY
+506 SRTGVGIGTY

-531 LLSDELTPDSQILYR
+531 LLSDELTPESQILYR
-546 RQVRERVA
+546 RHVRERVA

-619 AVEEGEP
+619 AVEEDEP
-626 ILQAYSQA
+626 ILQAYSKA
-634 FPDLFQPLSEMPPSI
+634 FPDLFQPLSEMPPSL

-687 PRELYGGGQ
+687 PREIYGGGQ

-708 PDFPREEFILIMPYT
+708 PEFPREEFILIMPYT

-829 IVMAES
+829 VVMAES
-835 VLQGLQQLFG
+835 VLLGLQELFG

-851 FSGTIAATGGS
+851 FTQTDAAPSSS
-862 GTQSGSG
+862 GTQTGSSTTSG
-869 TTTAVTPTPAPV
+869 ATPTPAPAV
-881 ILPTPTTAPQP
+881 LPTPTAAPQP
-892 TAQPQVTPQAGTTPT
+892 TAQPQTTPQVGATP
-907 PSQLTPP
+907 PAQELTPP
-914 AATTP
+914 ATPTP
-919 GPVNSVQE
+919 GVRIE
-927 LLDALKRQNELIQQ
+927 DLLEQLQRQNELM
-941 QLELNQ
+941 Q

-952 LQNQITDENQ
+952 LRNRELQEEN
-962 DESGSES
+962 

>member
-9 AVFVGIV
+9 AVFVTIV

-25 PNILADWLWYQSLE
+25 PNILADWLWYQSLN

-130 NLVEF
+130 NLIEF
-135 GIADPLFNRDLS
+135 GTTDPLFERDLS

-187 ISPEDDEGERREIPK
+187 ISPEDDEGERREIPR
-202 SLVAGPPIRI
+202 SLVAGAPIRI

-220 LMVLVGWAHWLSL
+220 VMLLVGWAHWLSL

-260 VLIVLAVVAAVG
+260 VLIVLAVVAAIG
-272 LVIGAVF
+272 LVVGAAF
-279 NLQWVPIGG
+279 NLQWVPVGG

-344 HPGEPAVTQEELVGN
+344 HPGEPAVTQDELVGN

-497 EDNARSLYQ
+497 EDNARSFYQ
-506 SLSGVGVGTY
+506 SRTGVGVGSY

-531 LLSDELTPDSQILYR
+531 LLSDELEPESQILYR
-546 RQVRERVA
+546 RHVRERVA

-569 VADGQLFWIV
+569 VADGQLYWIV

-619 AVEEGEP
+619 AVEEDEP

-634 FPDLFQPLSEMPPSI
+634 FPDLFHPLSEMPPSL

-829 IVMAES
+829 VVMAES
-835 VLQGLQQLFG
+835 VLQGLQELFG
-845 EGVEGI
+845 AGAGVEGI
-851 FSGTIAATGGS
+851 FTGTAATTGSSGTQGGS
-862 GTQSGSG
+862 GSS
-869 TTTAVTPTPAPV
+869 TAVTPTPAPV
-881 ILPTPTTAPQP
+881 VLPTPTTAPQP
-892 TAQPQVTPQAGTTPT
+892 TAQPQATPQAGTTPT

-927 LLDALKRQNELIQQ
+927 LLDALRRQNELIQQ

-962 DESGSES
+962 DEG

>member
-1 MQRNTVIG
+1 
-9 AVFVGIV
+9 
-16 VLIALVLVV
+16 
-25 PNILADWLWYQSLE
+25 
-39 RTDVF
+39 
-44 SRIITLQIGLFAA
+44 
-57 GLVVFGVLYFGNMTL
+57 
-72 VRKIVARQAYNTG
+72 
-85 EDFLSNS
+85 
-92 ARRTEHVSR
+92 
-101 VISGIV
+101 
-107 GVIASVLFGLLASGQ
+107 
-122 WNTVLRAQ
+122 
-130 NLVEF
+130 
-135 GIADPLFNRDLS
+135 
-147 FFVFTLPLLEFVQGW
+147 
-162 LFRAVVLVLVVAVF
+162 
-176 AYGFRLVLPYM
+176 
-187 ISPEDDEGERREIPK
+187 
-202 SLVAGPPIRI
+202 
-212 HLSVLGFL
+212 
-220 LMVLVGWAHWLSL
+220 
-233 HTLEFSTRGAAYGA
+233 
-247 SYIDANIMQPVQQ
+247 
-260 VLIVLAVVAAVG
+260 
-272 LVIGAVF
+272 
-279 NLQWVPIGG
+279 
-288 FGLWLLVLV
+288 
-297 VGGWAYP
+297 
-304 GLAHR
+304 
-309 LEVQPNELERERP
+309 
-322 YIENNIAFTREAYG
+322 
-336 LNRIVEME
+336 ME

-497 EDNARSLYQ
+497 EDNARSFYQ
-506 SLSGVGVGTY
+506 SRTGVGVGSY

-531 LLSDELTPDSQILYR
+531 LLSDELTPESQILYR

-569 VADGQLFWIV
+569 VADGQLYWIV

-608 VNAYDGTVRLY
+608 VNAYDGSVRLY
-619 AVEEGEP
+619 AVEEDEP

-634 FPDLFQPLSEMPPSI
+634 FPDLFHPLSEMPPSL

-829 IVMAES
+829 IVMTES

-851 FSGTIAATGGS
+851 FTGTSAAPASS

-881 ILPTPTTAPQP
+881 LLPTPTTAPQP
-892 TAQPQVTPQAGTTPT
+892 TAEPRASPQAGATPAAQEL
-907 PSQLTPP
+907 SPP
-914 AATTP
+914 ATATP
-919 GPVNSVQE
+919 GTSTTIQD
-927 LLDALKRQNELIQQ
+927 LLDALRRQNELIQQ
-941 QLELNQ
+941 QLEQNQ

-952 LQNQITDENQ
+952 LENQI
-962 DESGSES
+962 

>member
-9 AVFVGIV
+9 AVFVTIV

-25 PNILADWLWYQSLE
+25 PNILADWLWYQSLN

-72 VRKIVARQAYNTG
+72 VRKIVARQAYSTG

-92 ARRTEHVSR
+92 AQRTEHVSR

-130 NLVEF
+130 NLIEF
-135 GIADPLFNRDLS
+135 GTTDPLFERDLS

-176 AYGFRLVLPYM
+176 SYGFRLVLPYM
-187 ISPEDDEGERREIPK
+187 ISPEDDEGERREIPR
-202 SLVAGPPIRI
+202 SLVAGAPIRI

-220 LMVLVGWAHWLSL
+220 VMLLVGWAHWLSL

-260 VLIVLAVVAAVG
+260 VLIVLAVVAAIG
-272 LVIGAVF
+272 LVVGAVF
-279 NLQWVPIGG
+279 NLQWVPVGG
-288 FGLWLLVLV
+288 IGLWLLVLV

-322 YIENNIAFTREAYG
+322 YIENNIEFTREAYG
-336 LNRIVEME
+336 LNRIVERE
-344 HPGEPAVTQEELVGN
+344 HPGGDAVSQDELEDN

-419 PGSAQTWVNRRLQF
+419 PSSAQTWVNRRLQF

-450 GLPSF
+450 GLPAF
-455 FLKDVPPTGIMDIE
+455 FLKDVPPTGIME
-469 RPEIYYGEKTFDY
+469 VNRPEIYYGEKTFDY
-482 VIVNARIAEI
+482 VIVNARIQEI

-497 EDNARSLYQ
+497 DDNARSTYQ
-506 SLSGVGVGTY
+506 SRTGVGVGTY

-531 LLSDELTPDSQILYR
+531 LLSDELTPESQILYR

-619 AVEEGEP
+619 AVEEDEP

-634 FPDLFQPLSEMPPSI
+634 FPDLFQPLSEMPPAI

-671 MQKPDIF
+671 MQKADIF

-687 PRELYGGGQ
+687 PRELYGGVQ
-696 VPVRP
+696 VPMRP

-746 FAFKYPKDKLIFGPM
+746 FAFKYPKDKLVFGPM

-784 SRVIRGNLLVVP
+784 SRVLRGNLLVVP

-835 VLQGLQQLFG
+835 VLLGLQQLFG
-845 EGVEGI
+845 EGVSGI
-851 FSGTIAATGGS
+851 FTGTTATAGSGGTQGGS
-862 GTQSGSG
+862 GA
-869 TTTAVTPTPAPV
+869 TTTDTPTPTPAPV

-927 LLDALKRQNELIQQ
+927 LLNALKRQNDLIQQ

-962 DESGSES
+962 DEG

>member
-1 MQRNTVIG
+1 M
-9 AVFVGIV
+9 
-16 VLIALVLVV
+16 
-25 PNILADWLWYQSLE
+25 
-39 RTDVF
+39 
-44 SRIITLQIGLFAA
+44 
-57 GLVVFGVLYFGNMTL
+57 
-72 VRKIVARQAYNTG
+72 
-85 EDFLSNS
+85 NS
-92 ARRTEHVSR
+92 
-101 VISGIV
+101 
-107 GVIASVLFGLLASGQ
+107 
-122 WNTVLRAQ
+122 
-130 NLVEF
+130 
-135 GIADPLFNRDLS
+135 P
-147 FFVFTLPLLEFVQGW
+147 
-162 LFRAVVLVLVVAVF
+162 
-176 AYGFRLVLPYM
+176 
-187 ISPEDDEGERREIPK
+187 
-202 SLVAGPPIRI
+202 
-212 HLSVLGFL
+212 
-220 LMVLVGWAHWLSL
+220 
-233 HTLEFSTRGAAYGA
+233 TRGAAYGA

-260 VLIVLAVVAAVG
+260 VLIVLAIVAAIG
-272 LVIGAVF
+272 LVSGAVL
-279 NLQWVPIGG
+279 NLQWLPVGG
-288 FGLWLLVLV
+288 IGLWLLVLV

-309 LEVQPNELERERP
+309 FEVQPNELERERP
-322 YIENNIAFTREAYG
+322 YIENNIEFTREAYG

-497 EDNARSLYQ
+497 EDNARSFYQ
-506 SLSGVGVGTY
+506 SRTGVGVGSY
-516 LRKLLYAWYLKDVNI
+516 LRKLLYAWYLRDVNI
-531 LLSDELTPDSQILYR
+531 LLSDELTPESQILYR

-569 VADGQLFWIV
+569 VADGQLYWIV

-608 VNAYDGTVRLY
+608 VNAYDGSVRLY
-619 AVEEGEP
+619 AVEEDEP

-634 FPDLFQPLSEMPPSI
+634 FPDLFHPLSEMPPSL

-829 IVMAES
+829 IVMTES

-845 EGVEGI
+845 AGVEEI
-851 FSGTIAATGGS
+851 FTGTSAAPASS

-881 ILPTPTTAPQP
+881 LLPTPTTAPQP
-892 TAQPQVTPQAGTTPT
+892 TAEPRASPQAGATPAAQEL
-907 PSQLTPP
+907 SPP
-914 AATTP
+914 ATATP
-919 GPVNSVQE
+919 GTSTTIQD
-927 LLDALKRQNELIQQ
+927 LLDALRRQNELIQQ
-941 QLELNQ
+941 QLEQNQ

-952 LQNQITDENQ
+952 LENQI
-962 DESGSES
+962 

>member
-44 SRIITLQIGLFAA
+44 ARIITLQIGLFAA

-497 EDNARSLYQ
+497 EDNARSFYQ
-506 SLSGVGVGTY
+506 SRTGVGVGTY

-531 LLSDELTPDSQILYR
+531 LLSDELTPESQILYR

-569 VADGQLFWIV
+569 VADGELFWIV

-619 AVEEGEP
+619 AVEEDEP

-829 IVMAES
+829 IVMAET
-835 VLQGLQQLFG
+835 VRQGLQQLFG
-845 EGVEGI
+845 DGIDGI
-851 FSGTIAATGGS
+851 FTDTATTTGGS

-881 ILPTPTTAPQP
+881 LLPTPTTAPQP
-892 TAQPQVTPQAGTTPT
+892 TAQPQVTPRARTTPT

-962 DESGSES
+962 DESES

>member
-9 AVFVGIV
+9 AAFVTIV

-25 PNILADWLWYQSLE
+25 PNIIADWLWYQSLD

-44 SRIITLQIGLFAA
+44 SRIITLQIGLFAV
-57 GLVVFGVLYFGNMTL
+57 GLVVFGVLYFGNMAL
-72 VRKIVARQAYNTG
+72 VRKIVERQAYNAG
-85 EDFLSNS
+85 EDFLSTS
-92 ARRTEHVSR
+92 ARRTEQASR
-101 VISGIV
+101 IISGLV
-107 GVIASVLFGLLASGQ
+107 GVIASVIFGLLASGQ

-135 GIADPLFNRDLS
+135 GTIDPLFGRDLS

-162 LFRAVVLVLVVAVF
+162 LFRAVILVLIVAVF

-187 ISPEDDEGERREIPK
+187 ISPEDDEGERREIPR
-202 SLVAGPPIRI
+202 SLVAGAPIRI

-220 LMVLVGWAHWLSL
+220 VMLLVGWAHWLSL

-260 VLIVLAVVAAVG
+260 VLIVLAIVAAIG
-272 LVIGAVF
+272 LVSGAVL
-279 NLQWVPIGG
+279 NLQWLPVGG
-288 FGLWLLVLV
+288 IGLWLLVLV

-309 LEVQPNELERERP
+309 FEVQPNELERERP
-322 YIENNIAFTREAYG
+322 YIENNIEFTREAYG

-410 ARELSPEKL
+410 ARELSAEKL

-455 FLKDVPPTGIMDIE
+455 FLKDVPPTGIMEIE

-497 EDNARSLYQ
+497 EDNARSFYQ
-506 SLSGVGVGTY
+506 SRTGVGVGSY
-516 LRKLLYAWYLKDVNI
+516 LRKLLYAWYLRDVNI
-531 LLSDELTPDSQILYR
+531 LLSDELTPESQILYR

-569 VADGQLFWIV
+569 VADGQLYWIV

-608 VNAYDGTVRLY
+608 VNAYDGSVRLY
-619 AVEEGEP
+619 AVEEDEP

-634 FPDLFQPLSEMPPSI
+634 FPDLFHPLSEMPPSL

-829 IVMAES
+829 IVMTES

-845 EGVEGI
+845 AGVEEI
-851 FSGTIAATGGS
+851 FTGTSAAPASS

-881 ILPTPTTAPQP
+881 LLPTPTTAPQP
-892 TAQPQVTPQAGTTPT
+892 TAEPRASPQAGATPAAQEL
-907 PSQLTPP
+907 SPP
-914 AATTP
+914 ATATP
-919 GPVNSVQE
+919 GTSTTIQD
-927 LLDALKRQNELIQQ
+927 LLDALRRQNELIQQ
-941 QLELNQ
+941 QLEQNQ

-952 LQNQITDENQ
+952 LENQI
-962 DESGSES
+962 

>member
-9 AVFVGIV
+9 GVFVGIV
-16 VLIALVLVV
+16 VFIALVLVV
-25 PNILADWLWYQSLE
+25 PNIIADWLWYQSLE

-57 GLVVFGVLYFGNMTL
+57 GLVGFGVLYFGNMAL
-72 VRKIVARQAYNTG
+72 VRKIVARQAYSTG
-85 EDFLSNS
+85 EDFLSTS
-92 ARRTEHVSR
+92 ARRTEQASR
-101 VISGIV
+101 IISGLV
-107 GVIASVLFGLLASGQ
+107 GVIAAVIFGLVAAGQ
-122 WNTVLRAQ
+122 WDTVLRAQ
-130 NLVEF
+130 NSIPF
-135 GIADPLFNRDLS
+135 NITDPLFNRDLS
-147 FFVFTLPLLEFVQGW
+147 FFVFTLPLLEFAQGW
-162 LFRAVVLVLVVAVF
+162 LIRAFIVVVVVAVF

-187 ISPEDDEGERREIPK
+187 ISPEDDEGERREIPR
-202 SLVAGPPIRI
+202 SIVAGAPIRI
-212 HLSVLGFL
+212 HLAVLGFFVL
-220 LMVLVGWAHWLSL
+220 LLVAWSHWLSL

-260 VLIVLAVVAAVG
+260 VLIVLAVIAAIG
-272 LVIGAVF
+272 LVLGAVF
-279 NLQWVPIGG
+279 NLQWLPVGG
-288 FGLWLLVLV
+288 LGLWLLVLV

-309 LEVQPNELERERP
+309 FEVQPNELERERP
-322 YIENNIAFTREAYG
+322 YIENNIEFTREAYG

-450 GLPSF
+450 GLPAF

-482 VIVNARIAEI
+482 VIVNARIQEI

-497 EDNARSLYQ
+497 DDNARSTYQ
-506 SLSGVGVGTY
+506 SRTGVGVGTY
-516 LRKLLYAWYLKDVNI
+516 LRKLLYAWHFKDVNI
-531 LLSDELTPDSQILYR
+531 LLSDELMPDSQLLYR

-554 TVAPFLVIDQ
+554 TVAPFLVVDQ

-579 DAYTFTDRYPY
+579 DAYTFTNRYPY

-608 VNAYDGTVRLY
+608 VNAYDGSVRLY
-619 AVEEGEP
+619 AVEEDEP

-634 FPDLFQPLSEMPPSI
+634 FPDLFQPLSAMPPSL

-708 PDFPREEFILIMPYT
+708 PEFPREEFILIMPYT

-829 IVMAES
+829 VVMAES
-835 VLQGLQQLFG
+835 VLQGLQELFG
-845 EGVEGI
+845 AGVEEI
-851 FSGTIAATGGS
+851 FTGTAATTGGS
-862 GTQSGSG
+862 GAGSG
-869 TTTAVTPTPAPV
+869 AGAAATPTPAAPTATPAPV
-881 ILPTPTTAPQP
+881 VLPTPTAAAQP
-892 TAQPQVTPQAGTTPT
+892 TVTPQAGATP
-907 PSQLTPP
+907 PAQQLTPP
-914 AATTP
+914 PSATPSSGTP
-919 GPVNSVQE
+919 VQE
-927 LLDALKRQNELIQQ
+927 LLDALQRQNELMQD

-947 QLLDE
+947 QLLEE
-952 LQNQITDENQ
+952 LQRRIEDDE
-962 DESGSES
+962 
-969 EE
+969 

>member
-9 AVFVGIV
+9 AAFVGIV

-25 PNILADWLWYQSLE
+25 PNIIADWLWYQSLD

-57 GLVVFGVLYFGNMTL
+57 GLVFFGILYFGNMAL
-72 VRKIVARQAYNTG
+72 VRRIVERQAYNTG
-85 EDFLSNS
+85 EDFLSHS
-92 ARRTEHVSR
+92 AQRTEQVSR
-101 VISGIV
+101 IISGIV
-107 GVIASVLFGLLASGQ
+107 GVLASVLFGLLASGQ

-130 NLVEF
+130 NLIEF
-135 GIADPLFNRDLS
+135 GITDPLFERDLS
-147 FFVFTLPLLEFVQGW
+147 FFVFTLPLLEFLQGW
-162 LFRAVVLVLVVAVF
+162 LFRSVVLVLVVAVF
-176 AYGFRLVLPYM
+176 MYGFRLVLPYM
-187 ISPEDDEGERREIPK
+187 ISPEDDEGERRQIPK
-202 SLVAGPPIRI
+202 SLVAGAPIRI
-212 HLSVLGFL
+212 HLSVLGFF

-247 SYIDANIMQPVQQ
+247 SYIDDNIMQPVQQ
-260 VLIVLAVVAAVG
+260 VLIVLAIIAAIG
-272 LVIGAVF
+272 LVLGAVF
-279 NLQWVPIGG
+279 NRQWLPVGG
-288 FGLWLLVLV
+288 IGLWLLVLI

-322 YIENNIAFTREAYG
+322 YIMNNIEFTREAYG

-482 VIVNARIAEI
+482 VIVNARIQEI
-492 DYPRG
+492 DYPSG
-497 EDNARSLYQ
+497 DDNVRSTYQ
-506 SLSGVGVGTY
+506 SRTGVGIGTY

-531 LLSDELTPDSQILYR
+531 LLSDELEPDSQILYR
-546 RQVRERVA
+546 RHVRERVA

-579 DAYTFTDRYPY
+579 DAYTFSDRYPY

-608 VNAYDGTVRLY
+608 VNAYDGSVRLY
-619 AVEEGEP
+619 AVEEDEP
-626 ILQAYSQA
+626 VLQAYAKA
-634 FPDLFQPLSEMPPSI
+634 FPDLFHPLSEMPPSL

-671 MQKPDIF
+671 MRKPDIF
-678 YNREDAFSR
+678 YNREDALSR
-687 PRELYGGGQ
+687 PREIYGGGQ

-829 IVMAES
+829 VVMAES
-835 VLQGLQQLFG
+835 VLLGLQELFG

-851 FSGTIAATGGS
+851 FTGTDAAPSSS
-862 GTQSGSG
+862 GTQSGSS
-869 TTTAVTPTPAPV
+869 TPTAATPTPAPV
-881 ILPTPTTAPQP
+881 VLPTPTTAPQP
-892 TAQPQVTPQAGTTPT
+892 TAEPRASPQVGATPPAQE
-907 PSQLTPP
+907 LTPP
-914 AATTP
+914 ATATP
-919 GPVNSVQE
+919 GTDPTVRD
-927 LLDALKRQNELIQQ
+927 LLEQIQRQNELMQ
-941 QLELNQ
+941 QLI
-947 QLLDE
+947 DE
-952 LQNQITDENQ
+952 LQKKELQEEN
-962 DESGSES
+962 

>member
-1 MQRNTVIG
+1 MSMQRNTVIG
-9 AVFVGIV
+9 TVFVTIV

-44 SRIITLQIGLFAA
+44 SRIITLQLGLFAA
-57 GLVVFGVLYFGNMTL
+57 GLIGFGVLYFGNMVL

-92 ARRTEHVSR
+92 ARRTERASR
-101 VISGIV
+101 IISGVV
-107 GVIASVLFGLLASGQ
+107 GVIASVIFGLLASGQ

-130 NLVEF
+130 NVIPFEKTDPVF
-135 GIADPLFNRDLS
+135 GRDLS
-147 FFVFTLPLLEFVQGW
+147 FFVFSLPLYEFIQAW
-162 LFRAVVLVLVVAVF
+162 LFRASIVVLLVAVF

-187 ISPEDDEGERREIPK
+187 ISPEDDEGERREIPRNII
-202 SLVAGPPIRI
+202 AGAPIRI
-212 HLSVLGFL
+212 HLSLLGFL
-220 LMVLVGWAHWLSL
+220 LMVMVAWAHWLSL

-247 SYIDANIMQPVQQ
+247 SYIDVNIMQPVQQ
-260 VLIVLAVVAAVG
+260 VLIVLAVVAAIG
-272 LVIGAVF
+272 LVLGAVL
-279 NLQWVPIGG
+279 NNSWLPVGG
-288 FGLWLLVLV
+288 IGLWLLVLV
-297 VGGWAYP
+297 VGAWAYP

-309 LEVQPNELERERP
+309 FEVQPNELERERP
-322 YIENNIAFTREAYG
+322 FIENNIAFTREAYG
-336 LNRIVEME
+336 LNRIVERE
-344 HPGEPAVTQEELVGN
+344 HPGEHAVTQEELVGN

-482 VIVNARIAEI
+482 IIVNARIQEI
-492 DYPRG
+492 DYPSG
-497 EDNARSLYQ
+497 DDNARSTYQ
-506 SLSGVGVGTY
+506 SRTGVGIGTY

-531 LLSDELTPDSQILYR
+531 LLSDELEPQSQILYR
-546 RQVRERVA
+546 RHVRERVA
-554 TVAPFLVIDQ
+554 TVAPFLVVDQ

-579 DAYTFTDRYPY
+579 DAYTFTHRYPY

-619 AVEEGEP
+619 AVEENEP

-634 FPDLFQPLSEMPPSI
+634 FPDLFHPLSEMPPAI

-671 MQKPDIF
+671 MRKPDIF

-687 PRELYGGGQ
+687 PRELYGVGQ

-829 IVMAES
+829 VVMAES
-835 VLQGLQQLFG
+835 VKLALEVLFG
-845 EGVEGI
+845 EDLGDI
-851 FSGTIAATGGS
+851 FTGTTGTTGS
-862 GTQSGSG
+862 SATQSGSS
-869 TTTAVTPTPAPV
+869 TTAATPTPAPV
-881 ILPTPTTAPQP
+881 ILPTPTASAQP
-892 TAQPQVTPQAGTTPT
+892 TAQPVATPQVGATP
-907 PSQLTPP
+907 PARELTPP
-914 AATTP
+914 ATATP
-919 GPVNSVQE
+919 GTDTSLQE
-927 LLDALKRQNELIQQ
+927 LLDALRRQNELIQQ
-941 QLELNQ
+941 QLQLNQ

-952 LQNQITDENQ
+952 LENQI
-962 DESGSES
+962 

>member
-1 MQRNTVIG
+1 MSMQRNTVIG
-9 AVFVGIV
+9 TVFVTIV

-44 SRIITLQIGLFAA
+44 SRIITLQLGLFAA
-57 GLVVFGVLYFGNMTL
+57 GLIGFGVLYFGNMVL

-92 ARRTEHVSR
+92 ARRTERASR
-101 VISGIV
+101 IISGVV
-107 GVIASVLFGLLASGQ
+107 GVIASVIFGLLASGQ

-130 NLVEF
+130 NVIPFEKTDPVF
-135 GIADPLFNRDLS
+135 GRDLS
-147 FFVFTLPLLEFVQGW
+147 FFVFSLPLYEFIQAW
-162 LFRAVVLVLVVAVF
+162 LFRASIVVLLVAVF

-187 ISPEDDEGERREIPK
+187 ISPEDDEGERREIPRNII
-202 SLVAGPPIRI
+202 AGAPIRI
-212 HLSVLGFL
+212 HLSLLGFL
-220 LMVLVGWAHWLSL
+220 LMVMVAWAHWLSL

-247 SYIDANIMQPVQQ
+247 SYIDVNIMQPVQQ
-260 VLIVLAVVAAVG
+260 VLIVLAVVAAIG
-272 LVIGAVF
+272 LVLGAVL
-279 NLQWVPIGG
+279 NNSWLPVGG
-288 FGLWLLVLV
+288 IGLWLLVLV
-297 VGGWAYP
+297 VGAWAYP

-309 LEVQPNELERERP
+309 FEVQPNELERERP
-322 YIENNIAFTREAYG
+322 FIENNIAFTREAYG
-336 LNRIVEME
+336 LNRIVERE
-344 HPGEPAVTQEELVGN
+344 HPGEHAVTQEELVGN

-482 VIVNARIAEI
+482 IIVNARIQEI
-492 DYPRG
+492 DYPSG
-497 EDNARSLYQ
+497 DDNARSTYQ
-506 SLSGVGVGTY
+506 SRTGVGIGTY

-531 LLSDELTPDSQILYR
+531 LLSDELEPQSQILYR
-546 RQVRERVA
+546 RHVRERVA
-554 TVAPFLVIDQ
+554 TVAPFLVVDQ

-579 DAYTFTDRYPY
+579 DAYTFTHRYPY

-619 AVEEGEP
+619 AVEENEP

-634 FPDLFQPLSEMPPSI
+634 FPDLFHPLSEMPPAI

-671 MQKPDIF
+671 MQKADIF

-687 PRELYGGGQ
+687 PRELYGASQ

-829 IVMAES
+829 VVMAES
-835 VLQGLQQLFG
+835 VKLALEVLFG
-845 EGVEGI
+845 EDLGDI
-851 FSGTIAATGGS
+851 FTGTTGTTGS
-862 GTQSGSG
+862 SATQSGSS
-869 TTTAVTPTPAPV
+869 TTAATPTPAPV
-881 ILPTPTTAPQP
+881 ILPTPTASAQP
-892 TAQPQVTPQAGTTPT
+892 TAQPVATPQVGATP
-907 PSQLTPP
+907 PARELTPP
-914 AATTP
+914 ATATP
-919 GPVNSVQE
+919 GTDTSLQE
-927 LLDALKRQNELIQQ
+927 LLDALRRQNELIQQ
-941 QLELNQ
+941 QLQLNQ

-952 LQNQITDENQ
+952 LENQI
-962 DESGSES
+962 

>member
-16 VLIALVLVV
+16 VSIALVLVV
-25 PNILADWLWYQSLE
+25 PNIIADWLWYQSLE

-57 GLVVFGVLYFGNMTL
+57 GLIVFGVLYFGNMTL
-72 VRKIVARQAYNTG
+72 VRKIVERQAYRTG

-92 ARRTEHVSR
+92 ARRTEQASR
-101 VISGIV
+101 IISGLV

-135 GIADPLFNRDLS
+135 GRTDPLFSRDLS

-162 LFRAVVLVLVVAVF
+162 LFRAVILVLIVAVF

-212 HLSVLGFL
+212 HLSILGFL
-220 LMVLVGWAHWLSL
+220 LMVLIGWAHWLSL

-247 SYIDANIMQPVQQ
+247 SYIDVNIMQPVQQ
-260 VLIVLAVVAAVG
+260 VLIVLAVVAAIG
-272 LVIGAVF
+272 LVSGAVL
-279 NLQWVPIGG
+279 NQQWLPIGG
-288 FGLWLLVLV
+288 LGLWLLVLV

-322 YIENNIAFTREAYG
+322 FIENNIEYTREAYG

-344 HPGEPAVTQEELVGN
+344 HPGEPAVTEEELVGN

-419 PGSAQTWVNRRLQF
+419 PASAQTWVNRRLQF

-455 FLKDVPPTGIMDIE
+455 FLKDVPPTGIME
-469 RPEIYYGEKTFDY
+469 VNRPEIYYGEKTFDY
-482 VIVNARIAEI
+482 VIVNARIQEI

-497 EDNARSLYQ
+497 DDNARSTYQ
-506 SLSGVGVGTY
+506 SRTGVGVGTY

-531 LLSDELTPDSQILYR
+531 LLSDELTPESQILYR

-608 VNAYDGTVRLY
+608 VNAYDGTVQLY
-619 AVEEGEP
+619 AVEEDEP
-626 ILQAYSQA
+626 ILQAYSRA
-634 FPDLFQPLSEMPPSI
+634 FPDLFQPLTEMPPAI

-678 YNREDAFSR
+678 YNREDALSR

-746 FAFKYPKDKLIFGPM
+746 FAFKYPKDKLVFGPM

-829 IVMAES
+829 VVMAES
-835 VLQGLQQLFG
+835 VLLGLRELFG
-845 EGVEGI
+845 EGVDGI
-851 FSGTIAATGGS
+851 FTGITMTGDS
-862 GTQSGSG
+862 ATQSGSSS
-869 TTTAVTPTPAPV
+869 TTTATPTPAPAV
-881 ILPTPTTAPQP
+881 LPTPTAEPQPTAAPQP
-892 TAQPQVTPQAGTTPT
+892 TSAPSVTPQTGATPA
-907 PSQLTPP
+907 PSELAPP
-914 AATTP
+914 AAATP
-919 GPVNSVQE
+919 ESDSTIDD
-927 LLDALKRQNELIQQ
+927 LLEQLRRQNELM
-941 QLELNQ
+941 Q

-952 LQNQITDENQ
+952 LQRQQ
-962 DESGSES
+962 

>member
-9 AVFVGIV
+9 TVFVTIV

-25 PNILADWLWYQSLE
+25 PNIIADWLWYQSLE

-44 SRIITLQIGLFAA
+44 SRIITLQLGLFAA
-57 GLVVFGVLYFGNMTL
+57 GLIGFGVLYFGNMVL

-92 ARRTEHVSR
+92 ARRTERASR
-101 VISGIV
+101 IISGVV
-107 GVIASVLFGLLASGQ
+107 GVIASVIFGLLASGQ

-130 NLVEF
+130 NVIPFEKTDPVF
-135 GIADPLFNRDLS
+135 GRDLS
-147 FFVFTLPLLEFVQGW
+147 FFVFSLPLYEFIQAW
-162 LFRAVVLVLVVAVF
+162 LFRASIVVLLVAVF

-187 ISPEDDEGERREIPK
+187 ISPEDDEGERREIPRNII
-202 SLVAGPPIRI
+202 AGAPIRI
-212 HLSVLGFL
+212 HLSLLGFL
-220 LMVLVGWAHWLSL
+220 LMVMVAWAHWLSL

-247 SYIDANIMQPVQQ
+247 SYIDVNIMQPVQQ
-260 VLIVLAVVAAVG
+260 VLIVLAVVAAIG
-272 LVIGAVF
+272 LVLGAVL
-279 NLQWVPIGG
+279 NNSWLPVGG
-288 FGLWLLVLV
+288 IGLWLLVLV
-297 VGGWAYP
+297 VGAWAYP

-309 LEVQPNELERERP
+309 FEVQPNELERERP
-322 YIENNIAFTREAYG
+322 FIENNIAFTREAYG
-336 LNRIVEME
+336 LNRIVERE
-344 HPGEPAVTQEELVGN
+344 HPGEHAVTQEELVGN

-482 VIVNARIAEI
+482 IIVNARIQEI
-492 DYPRG
+492 DYPSG
-497 EDNARSLYQ
+497 DDNARSFYQ
-506 SLSGVGVGTY
+506 SRTGVGIGTY

-531 LLSDELTPDSQILYR
+531 LLSDELEPQSQILYR
-546 RQVRERVA
+546 RHVRERVA
-554 TVAPFLVIDQ
+554 TVAPFLVVDQ

-579 DAYTFTDRYPY
+579 DAYTFTNRYPY

-619 AVEEGEP
+619 AVEENEP

-634 FPDLFQPLSEMPPSI
+634 FPDLFHPLSEMPPAI

-671 MQKPDIF
+671 MQKADIF

-687 PRELYGGGQ
+687 PRELYGASQ

-829 IVMAES
+829 VVMAES
-835 VLQGLQQLFG
+835 VLLGLQELFG
-845 EGVEGI
+845 EGVEEI
-851 FSGTIAATGGS
+851 FTGTAATPSGS

-869 TTTAVTPTPAPV
+869 TSTTATPTPAPV
-881 ILPTPTTAPQP
+881 VLPTPTASAQP
-892 TAQPQVTPQAGTTPT
+892 TAQPQTTPQAGATPAARE
-907 PSQLTPP
+907 LTPP
-914 AATTP
+914 ASPTP
-919 GPVNSVQE
+919 GT
-927 LLDALKRQNELIQQ
+927 DATIQ
-941 QLELNQ
+941 
-947 QLLDE
+947 DS
-952 LQNQITDENQ
+952 TRCSSSDRT
-962 DESGSES
+962 S
-969 EE
+969 

>member
-497 EDNARSLYQ
+497 EDNARSFYQ
-506 SLSGVGVGTY
+506 SRTGVGVGTY

-619 AVEEGEP
+619 AVEEDEP

-829 IVMAES
+829 IVMAET
-835 VLQGLQQLFG
+835 VRQGLQQLFG
-845 EGVEGI
+845 DGIDGI
-851 FSGTIAATGGS
+851 FTDTATTTGGS

-892 TAQPQVTPQAGTTPT
+892 TAQPQETPQVGTTPT

-962 DESGSES
+962 DES